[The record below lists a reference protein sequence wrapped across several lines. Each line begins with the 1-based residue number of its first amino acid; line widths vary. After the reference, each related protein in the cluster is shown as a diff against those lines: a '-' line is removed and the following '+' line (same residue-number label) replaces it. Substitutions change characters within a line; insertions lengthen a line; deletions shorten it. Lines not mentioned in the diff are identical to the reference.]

1 MADPRDEIRHEQRIL
16 PPTVNPSLR
25 LGQVFGPNVDHV
37 TKLDQGGKANI
48 PTDRVADGNAGGTP
62 QEGSGHSR
70 LRLERSFEA
79 EIPNED
85 E

>member
-1 MADPRDEIRHEQRIL
+1 MADPRDEIRYEQRIL

-25 LGQVFGPNVDHV
+25 LGQVFGSNVDQV
-37 TKLDQGGKANI
+37 TKLDQGGKADI
-48 PTDRVADGNAGGTP
+48 PTDRVAEANAGGAP

-70 LRLERSFEA
+70 LKVECSFEA
-79 EIPNED
+79 EVPNED